1 MQIDINMFL
10 PNPYRSTIPDSNL
23 KRYINLLTETTGY
36 TLDTA
41 IILTC
46 DIHNSDSDA
55 DDTAILYTIAD
66 IFNNMAYERDAL
78 VTQSER
84 EQHRLRSI
92 RKEPVKILAVR
103 CDNKNSNIYS
113 KFSATPKGFV
123 QYGNLPRSNW
133 MLFLDKTSVDFIES
147 DILSRHYP
155 QSDAVMG
162 EAMGDFITDAKV
174 KEEWHETMLWATED
188 STEVDN
194 LGEPLVIIDNTASA
208 EVLLIEKTL
217 IEEYSSIVDA
227 SKVKIHPTV
236 LSVFMDE
243 CSNQNVADVVGKFVT
258 GITHTNLSKSI
269 DAVVVCHNNE
279 KAFNT
284 PVLDTVSSVYKLGHA
299 NGNVYVNRSLLK
311 NADNTQTEMN
321 HSDSLDSRAKTN
333 LFE

>member
-10 PNPYRSTIPDSNL
+10 PNQYPSTIPGNDL
-23 KRYINLLTETTGY
+23 RRYIGLLAETTGY
-36 TLDTA
+36 TTDTT

-46 DIHNSDSDA
+46 DIHDSNSDA
-55 DDTAILYTIAD
+55 DDITTLHTIAD
-66 IFNNMAYERDAL
+66 IFNNMVYERDAL

-84 EQHRLRSI
+84 GQRRLRSI

-103 CDNKNSNIYS
+103 CDNKNSSIYS
-113 KFSATPKGFV
+113 KFSTTPKGFV

-133 MLFLDKTSVDFIES
+133 MLFLDKTSVDFIKS
-147 DILSRHYP
+147 DILSRQYP
-155 QSDAVMG
+155 QRDVDMG
-162 EAMGDFITDAKV
+162 IAMGDFITNAKE

-217 IEEYSSIVDA
+217 TEEYSSIVDS

-236 LSVFMDE
+236 LSIFMDE
-243 CSNQNVADVVGKFVT
+243 CSDQSVANVVSHFIT
-258 GITHTNLSKSI
+258 GVTHTNLSKSI

-284 PVLDTVSSVYKLGHA
+284 AVLDVVSSVYKLGHA

-311 NADNTQTEMN
+311 NADNTQTETN

-333 LFE
+333 LFD